1 MVIRTEWSPIQSKVI
16 REVNKICGSPIWQ
29 SRVWLH
35 TELDDTKS
43 CYQLII
49 TMTISENNKYSEDK
63 CHRYGQCLRKK
74 TSLTLEIPWFFF
86 FFNFFFKTSD
96 CCYGY
101 CDQHYD
107 WWIWPKG
114 LSTIGCFNCPI
125 TGVQLKP
132 IVRWHNSCN
141 ERIVSY

>member
-1 MVIRTEWSPIQSKVI
+1 MSPVWTMSK
-16 REVNKICGSPIWQ
+16 E
-29 SRVWLH
+29 
-35 TELDDTKS
+35 
-43 CYQLII
+43 
-49 TMTISENNKYSEDK
+49 ENLLNF
-63 CHRYGQCLRKK
+63 GN
-74 TSLTLEIPWFFF
+74 SLVFLFFK
-86 FFNFFFKTSD
+86 FFFKTSD

-132 IVRWHNSCN
+132 IVR
-141 ERIVSY
+141 